1 MHFSEILLVQSR
13 GFFPAKAEKE
23 LVKWAFS
30 LVLITNCP
38 ICNLFAKKV
47 LMFYNK
53 SYIIKLVEAPWMR
66 PQIISVERKED
77 LAPLEA
83 GNAAASSD

>member
-1 MHFSEILLVQSR
+1 LEILLVQSR

-38 ICNLFAKKV
+38 ICNLLAKKV
-47 LMFYNK
+47 LMFYNE
-53 SYIIKLVEAPWMR
+53 SYMIELVEALRMLPR
-66 PQIISVERKED
+66 IISVERKED

-83 GNAAASSD
+83 GNAAANSD